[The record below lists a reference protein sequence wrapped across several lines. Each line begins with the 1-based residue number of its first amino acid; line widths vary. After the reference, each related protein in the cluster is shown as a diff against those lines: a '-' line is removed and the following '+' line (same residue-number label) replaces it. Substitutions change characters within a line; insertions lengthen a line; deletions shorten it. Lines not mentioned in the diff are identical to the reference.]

1 MILLVSLTQRKL
13 WNCLALSTKTEII
26 NFCKILGLDI
36 ILQLRDRVCYSD
48 SDQEGLSMQNTWC
61 ETSGGKDLDTK
72 QAEVYRPF
80 KSGYFCLI
88 LL

>member
-1 MILLVSLTQRKL
+1 
-13 WNCLALSTKTEII
+13 
-26 NFCKILGLDI
+26 
-36 ILQLRDRVCYSD
+36 
-48 SDQEGLSMQNTWC
+48 MQNTWC